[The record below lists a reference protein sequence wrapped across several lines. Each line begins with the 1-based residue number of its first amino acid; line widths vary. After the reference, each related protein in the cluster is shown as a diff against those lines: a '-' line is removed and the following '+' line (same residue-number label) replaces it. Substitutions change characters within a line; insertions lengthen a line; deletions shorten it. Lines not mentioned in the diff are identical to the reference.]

1 MWIPAANQQGSR
13 AEAKETARDEGLVVA
28 GNLEEIQQMLRWH
41 YCPSLAAEYAQHG
54 SPGVHTVL
62 AQGNMPRDS
71 LSADTH
77 GRTAKAGAAM
87 FDWNRQSVGE
97 DMLTKSDPEMER
109 VARKYVEDMMGK
121 PCGDNLF
128 EDLKDGKVLCAL
140 VNKIQPGIVKKVNKM
155 NIAAMQMENISFFL
169 DALLEVPP
177 LSFPSSAHAYARP
190 TAAAKPADPVA
201 PICVR
206 PCSSGSSKRV
216 ASGPPISG
224 MVRYANT
231 CTPPANS
238 RPPVAFAIASVS

>member
-1 MWIPAANQQGSR
+1 
-13 AEAKETARDEGLVVA
+13 
-28 GNLEEIQQMLRWH
+28 
-41 YCPSLAAEYAQHG
+41 
-54 SPGVHTVL
+54 
-62 AQGNMPRDS
+62 
-71 LSADTH
+71 
-77 GRTAKAGAAM
+77 M

-97 DMLTKSDPEMER
+97 DMLTKSDPDMER
-109 VARKYVEDMMGK
+109 VARKYVEDMMGE

-140 VNKIQPGIVKKVNKM
+140 VNKIQPGIVKKVNTM

-177 LSFPSSAHAYARP
+177 LSFPSSAHAYTRP

-201 PICVR
+201 PIYVR

-231 CTPPANS
+231 CTAPANS
-238 RPPVAFAIASVS
+238 CPLWRSQLCRIREITQTCAAPTVGITVGKNELQICLCLRRLQDHCPI